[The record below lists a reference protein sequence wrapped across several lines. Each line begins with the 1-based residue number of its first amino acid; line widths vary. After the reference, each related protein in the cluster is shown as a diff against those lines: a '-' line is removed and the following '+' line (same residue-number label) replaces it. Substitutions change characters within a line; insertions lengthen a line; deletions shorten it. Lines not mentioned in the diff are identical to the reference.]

1 MDKNGMAY
9 VRSERHCR
17 DDVKGSELICIA
29 NSGLKVVITYAI
41 INREPSLFIF
51 PL

>member
-1 MDKNGMAY
+1 MAY

>member
-1 MDKNGMAY
+1 MAY

-41 INREPSLFIF
+41 INHEPSLFIF
-51 PL
+51 PLYC